1 MLTNRSLTEYVRIPP
16 PAGSLQVA
24 TRVPKQHD
32 YAAKVSITDQLEA
45 ISEARIRAM
54 SQRLALDAII
64 DKLDEEEADLLRQG

>member
-1 MLTNRSLTEYVRIPP
+1 M
-16 PAGSLQVA
+16 AA
-24 TRVPKQHD
+24 RVPKRHD
-32 YAAKVSITDQLEA
+32 YAAEVSVTDRLEA